1 MRGADSMRREIKIQR
16 HARFLMT
23 VSNTLTSTALPALS
37 SKPTTRPAAPL
48 NPPGTAQKETVTP
61 AQPSLPSG
69 LVGHN
74 VNTTA

>member
-1 MRGADSMRREIKIQR
+1 
-16 HARFLMT
+16 MT
-23 VSNTLTSTALPALS
+23 ISNTLTSTALPAMT
-37 SKPTTRPAAPL
+37 SKPTTRPAAPG
-48 NPPGTAQKETVTP
+48 NPSGTALPKETVTP